1 MSATPSTMLE
11 LGTEAPDFELPDVVT
26 GEQVSLA
33 DFEESDAL
41 LVIFMCNHCPY
52 VKNIKEGL
60 VELADDYSEDELA
73 IVAISSNDVEN
84 YPQDAPEKMVEDA
97 ENFGYPFPY
106 LYDESQEVAKAYKA
120 ACTPDLFL
128 FDESRELV
136 YRGQFDDSRPG
147 NNKPVTGDD
156 LREAIDLLLE
166 EGEIMEEQIPSMGCN
181 IKWKPGNEPDYFG

>member
-11 LGTEAPDFELPDVVT
+11 LGTEAPEFELPDVVT
-26 GEQVSLA
+26 GDQVTLA

-60 VELADDYSEDELA
+60 VELADDYSEEELA

-84 YPQDAPEKMVEDA
+84 YPQDAPDKMAEDA

-128 FDESRELV
+128 FDENRELV

-166 EGEIMEEQIPSMGCN
+166 EGEILEEQIPSMGCN
-181 IKWKPGNEPDYFG
+181 IKWKPGNEPNYFG